1 VALIGKLYDIERR
14 IRGTSPEHR
23 HAVRLEKSQPILDEI
38 TTWLDDKAQKVLPKG
53 LLGEAIQYTRKQWP
67 ILVTFLQDGHL
78 EIDNNLA
85 ENAIRPFAVGRKAWL
100 FSGSPRGA
108 EASAMLYTLVETA
121 KANCLEPRAYLH
133 YLFEALP
140 TVTAAEGI
148 EVLLPHRLTPELLK
162 LPTPKL

>member
-1 VALIGKLYDIERR
+1 VALIGKLYQVERGVR
-14 IRGTSPEHR
+14 DASPEHR

-38 TTWLDDKAQKVLPKG
+38 KTWLDDKVKKVLPKG
-53 LLGEAIQYTRKQWP
+53 LLGKAIHYTRKQWP

-85 ENAIRPFAVGRKAWL
+85 ENAIRPFAVGRRAWL

-121 KANCLEPRAYLH
+121 KAAGLEPRAYLA
-133 YLFEALP
+133 YLFETLP
-140 TVTAAEGI
+140 TVITPEGI
-148 EVLLPHRLTPELLK
+148 EGLLPHRLTPELLK
-162 LPTPKL
+162 IPAPKL